1 MAVERTGNERE
12 PDSYSPAALTV
23 AVFAGRSGPP
33 SDAGQNKNFF
43 SLGGRPVV
51 QRQLSLI
58 ASMGFKRT
66 ILVTELSR
74 LSELSLPPGTITLE
88 ASRKQDENFAAV
100 KDAGA
105 FGPED
110 RCLVLFGD
118 TPLVS
123 RAMILDFLARC
134 RAAPA
139 DVHHGLVPYVFAE
152 PFMEFFP
159 RDHFGRRPFHV
170 AEFRARLGCLS
181 LCRPHG
187 FDPHA
192 ARSRIA
198 AVMRGRKQDAR
209 GFGLPGVLLARLR
222 VLWGGVRFV
231 GPVGAWMGLSA
242 IVSHW
247 SHERGFPG
255 AARFLRRPVTLARL
269 NDVATRLLGCPSRL
283 LPCPFGGASL
293 DIDNDIDLSVH
304 ERYFDNMQALE
315 SLQERI
321 AARLLE
327 PSFDL
332 GWEQLAALD
341 REDPVLATELRRHP
355 EAYREQRRILQAF
368 PPAS

>member
-1 MAVERTGNERE
+1 MASEQEGTTEATDAFA
-12 PDSYSPAALTV
+12 PSALTV
-23 AVFAGRSGPP
+23 AIFAGRSGAPG
-33 SDAGQNKNFF
+33 DAGRNKNFF
-43 SLGGRPVV
+43 SLRGRPVV
-51 QRQLSLI
+51 QRQLDLVK
-58 ASMGFKRT
+58 AMGFKRV
-66 ILVTELSR
+66 ILVTELAR
-74 LSELSLPPGTITLE
+74 LSELDLPPGTISLE
-88 ASRKQDENFAAV
+88 GSRRQDENFAAV
-100 KDAGA
+100 KEAGS

-123 RAMILDFLARC
+123 SVMVLDFLARC
-134 RAAPA
+134 KARPA

-181 LCRPHG
+181 LARPHG

-192 ARSRIA
+192 ARARIA
-198 AVMRGRKQDAR
+198 AVMSGRKQDAR
-209 GFGLPGVLLARLR
+209 GGGLPAVLLARAR

-255 AARFLRRPVTLARL
+255 AARFLRQPVTLARL
-269 NDVATRLLGCPSRL
+269 DDVATRLLGCPARL

-293 DIDNDIDLSVH
+293 DIDNDLDLSVH
-304 ERYFDNMQALE
+304 EQYFDHMQALE
-315 SLQERI
+315 SLQERL
-321 AARLLE
+321 ASRLIE
-327 PSFDL
+327 PAFDL

-355 EAYREQRRILQAF
+355 VAYREQRRILLAF
-368 PPAS
+368 PR